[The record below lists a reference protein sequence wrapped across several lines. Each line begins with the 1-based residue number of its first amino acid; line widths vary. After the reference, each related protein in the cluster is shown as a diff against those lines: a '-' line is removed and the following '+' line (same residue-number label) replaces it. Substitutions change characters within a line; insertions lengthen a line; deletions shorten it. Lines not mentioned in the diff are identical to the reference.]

1 MKPSEFIKAHNLF
14 DSLVEELEYDEV
26 NKQLK
31 ITLELCQWKQS
42 YYVETEP
49 EMQLGILIFSDV
61 IFYKTEP
68 ELFNLNSNEILEI
81 DLLTFDGEGERIK
94 IVLNGLDDVI
104 ILNIQSNEVEWKE
117 IKTEGEQQLGI

>member
-31 ITLELCQWKQS
+31 IMLELCQWKQS
-42 YYVETEP
+42 YYLETEP
-49 EMQLGILIFSDV
+49 EMQLGILIFSNV
-61 IFYKTEP
+61 TIYKTEP
-68 ELFNLNSNEILEI
+68 ELFNLDSSEILEV
-81 DLLTFDGEGERIK
+81 DLLPFAEDGESIK

-104 ILNIQSNEVEWKE
+104 VLYIHSNEVEWIE
-117 IKTEGEQQLGI
+117 IKPESEQ

>member
-14 DSLVEELEYDEV
+14 DSLVEKLEYDEV

-31 ITLELCQWKQS
+31 IMLELCQWKQS

-49 EMQLGILIFSDV
+49 EMQLGIIIFSDV
-61 IFYKTEP
+61 KNYKTEP
-68 ELFNLNSNEILEI
+68 ELFNLDSSEILEVG
-81 DLLTFDGEGERIK
+81 LLPFSGDGERIK

-104 ILNIQSNEVEWKE
+104 VLYIQSNEVEWRE
-117 IKTEGEQQLGI
+117 IKVESEQ